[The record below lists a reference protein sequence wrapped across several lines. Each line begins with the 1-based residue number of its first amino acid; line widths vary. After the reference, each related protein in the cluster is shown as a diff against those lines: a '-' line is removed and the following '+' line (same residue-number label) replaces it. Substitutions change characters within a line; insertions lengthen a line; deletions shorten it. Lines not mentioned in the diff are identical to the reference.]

1 MTAVPVFVRVRRLL
15 LVYLARINELA
26 DRPEFYN
33 LLTNS
38 CTINIIRYAN
48 AVGRKG
54 RFDIRHLLNGLID
67 SYLYH
72 SGRVDTTLPF
82 EELRRRSLIDEAAQ
96 AADGTPEPEFSRRIR
111 ASLPRMDK

>member
-1 MTAVPVFVRVRRLL
+1 M

-26 DRPEFYN
+26 GRPEFYN

-48 AVGRKG
+48 AAGRQG
-54 RFDIRHLLNGLID
+54 RFDIRHLFNGLID
-67 SYLYH
+67 SYLYY

-82 EELRRRSLIDEAAQ
+82 DELRRRSLINEDAQ
-96 AADGTPEPEFSRRIR
+96 GADGAPEPEFSQRIR
-111 ASLPRMDK
+111 ASLPTITRE